1 MNLKSLFR
9 FRRLHEHRNKKRARK
24 ALRLLMHVEYAQLR
38 AGWSRQRRQQWWR
51 EFVNSDKRRMAVF
64 SDIDRQ
70 TR

>member
-1 MNLKSLFR
+1 MKVKGLLTLR
-9 FRRLHEHRNKKRARK
+9 WLHEKRNKRRARK

-51 EFVNSDKRRMAVF
+51 EFVAHDKRRMAVF

-70 TR
+70 VR